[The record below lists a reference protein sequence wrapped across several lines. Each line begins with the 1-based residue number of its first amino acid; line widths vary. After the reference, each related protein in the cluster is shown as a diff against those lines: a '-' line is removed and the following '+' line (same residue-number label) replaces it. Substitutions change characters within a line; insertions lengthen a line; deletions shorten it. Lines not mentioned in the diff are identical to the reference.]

1 MPPEAPLLFEV
12 TLLEVRDGPDS
23 QPLPPA
29 ARLCLGSQ
37 RRERGNFHFARG
49 DFAAAL
55 HSYRLALR
63 ALDGPTAGE
72 TGRGRRGGGG
82 RGLSRGAEAALPP
95 QPRPGRRRKRSC
107 GSNASSASTTA
118 RLLS

>member
-12 TLLEVRDGPDS
+12 TLLEVRDGPDT
-23 QPLPPA
+23 QRLPPA
-29 ARLCLGSQ
+29 ARLRLGAQ

-55 HSYRLALR
+55 RSYRLALR
-63 ALDGPTAGE
+63 ALDGPAAGE
-72 TGRGRRGGGG
+72 TGRGGG
-82 RGLSRGAEAALPP
+82 RGAGAAGLRGAEAAFAP

-107 GSNASSASTTA
+107 GSSASSASTTA
-118 RLLS
+118 RPPS